1 MSKPFSLKLSRPT
14 RRVLLAL
21 ALALPMLAGSALAQA
36 WPSKTI
42 KLIVPFPAGGP
53 TDTASRIVGQKL
65 ALRLRQPVIVEN
77 KAGASG
83 RSRRRRWPSRRPTA
97 TPS

>member
-1 MSKPFSLKLSRPT
+1 
-14 RRVLLAL
+14 
-21 ALALPMLAGSALAQA
+21 
-36 WPSKTI
+36 
-42 KLIVPFPAGGP
+42 
-53 TDTASRIVGQKL
+53 
-65 ALRLRQPVIVEN
+65 LRLRQPVIVEN